1 MKYLSEATDRA
12 QASGLFPSADI
23 DFPCEIGDDTKIWRN
38 AHVSRDATI
47 GSNCM
52 IGEGVHVGVGVKIG
66 NGCRIQNGA
75 QLFEGVTIEENVF
88 VGPHVVFT
96 NVRLPRAFSK
106 RARAFDLTTVKRGV
120 SIGANATILCGIEI
134 GEFAMVGAGSV
145 ATRNVAP
152 YNVVIGNPAKLYK
165 YVCACGSF
173 IRPTITSAPTIDPIT
188 CGACQSVYS
197 FSHAAGIRAKTST

>member
-1 MKYLSEATDRA
+1 
-12 QASGLFPSADI
+12 
-23 DFPCEIGDDTKIWRN
+23 
-38 AHVSRDATI
+38 
-47 GSNCM
+47 M

-75 QLFEGVTIEENVF
+75 QLFEGVTLEDNVF

-120 SIGANATILCGIEI
+120 SIGANATIMCGIEI

-145 ATRNVAP
+145 ATKNVAP
-152 YNVVIGNPAKLYK
+152 YSVVVGNPAKLYK

-173 IRPTITSAPTIDPIT
+173 IRPHTTGPATTDWVT
-188 CGACQSVYS
+188 CGACKVVYS
-197 FSHAAGIRAKTST
+197 FSHEQGIRAQAST